1 MRPWPYFSDLFLKFL
16 AVGAELGQMTY
27 DKLSTNIT
35 ITFAS
40 HRKSVHKLQIRP
52 IVSPSIAPKNDLL
65 IR

>member
-1 MRPWPYFSDLFLKFL
+1 MVLSNTREPWYSRNYMI
-16 AVGAELGQMTY
+16 GGQANIY

-52 IVSPSIAPKNDLL
+52 IVSPSIAPKNGLL